1 MRPRPP
7 VWAGLVALPLE
18 RQVATIALDGA
29 ASRARMRSRQEQG
42 PLVNDLQYPD
52 AVMGELRAWFEGR
65 GLPFNARAVERGL
78 ATAFYASLKREEDR
92 PLSFALALVGATAP
106 PGLETLDL
114 WHAYVFAEPKE
125 LTPNNVAKLAATLNY
140 EQASIGVLPDSED
153 PSIWGVLH
161 HGASMARYARSEGAG
176 EKVGP
181 PFLGLVCRKPG
192 EIIVEYGRGRILTFR
207 SGRIVPQG
215 ARVLDDPGPVGAALR
230 ERFARA
236 ELGAPEG
243 LYLATLAA
251 VLRAIE
257 ASGHG
262 GAVVVLPDED
272 LEHLDV
278 AKYGCS
284 SPFPELE
291 SRVRSLGRIGG
302 QRGELFEASLGAGSD
317 SPVWMR
323 LQNATTDRSRAKRA
337 WLDALEFVGDL
348 AGGDGVVVLGPTLR
362 VVAFGATITAPPC
375 GEVCQAADS
384 TAEGLSPLDPKGR
397 GHRHGSALN
406 FAAARPGAIVFVA
419 SQDGGISCATQVG
432 EHTVFWPEVLLDNV
446 PLAEAR

>member
-1 MRPRPP
+1 MN
-7 VWAGLVALPLE
+7 E
-18 RQVATIALDGA
+18 
-29 ASRARMRSRQEQG
+29 
-42 PLVNDLQYPD
+42 LQYPD
-52 AVMGELRAWFEGR
+52 AVMGELRAWFDGR
-65 GLPFNARAVERGL
+65 GLTFNARQVERGL

-92 PLSFALALVGATAP
+92 ALAFSLALVGPKAP
-106 PGLETLDL
+106 PGLETRDL

-125 LTPNNVAKLAATLNY
+125 LTPNNVAKLAATLSY
-140 EQASIGVLPDSED
+140 EQTSIGVLPDSEE

-161 HGASMARYARSEGAG
+161 HGASMARYARGEGDG
-176 EKVGP
+176 ERVGP

-192 EIIVEYGRGRILTFR
+192 EVIVEYGRGRILTFR
-207 SGRIVPQG
+207 SGRIVSQG
-215 ARVLDDPGPVGAALR
+215 ARVLDDPGPVRAALL

-236 ELGAPEG
+236 EPGAPEG
-243 LYLATLAA
+243 LHLATLAA

-278 AKYGCS
+278 AKFGCS
-284 SPFPELE
+284 SSFSELE
-291 SRVRSLGRIGG
+291 SRVRSLGRVGG
-302 QRGELFEASLGAGSD
+302 QWGELFRASLGPEPNSE
-317 SPVWMR
+317 VWMR
-323 LQNATTDRSRAKRA
+323 LQNTTTDRSRAERA
-337 WLDALEFVGDL
+337 WLDAVEFVGDL

-375 GEVCQAADS
+375 GEVHQAADS
-384 TAEGLSPLDPKGR
+384 TAEDLSPLDPKGR

-406 FAAARPGAIVFVA
+406 LAAARPGAIVFVA